1 MLDLQFSNE
10 KWTFLLPIILM
21 GLDIVSGFLL
31 AAKKKEINSTK
42 IREGLFKKAG
52 EILVLVFIFVLSEA
66 TNLPRLVLIA
76 SSIIV
81 CDAECISFIE
91 NVSLLGF
98 KKTDV
103 LKKLLKGEKDEA

>member
-66 TNLPRLVLIA
+66 TSLPRIVLVA
-76 SSIIV
+76 SSAIL
-81 CDAECISFIE
+81 CDAEVISFIE